1 MDYQQSFT
9 IDLVSNG
16 SMDIYPDNTL
26 SKFQNRMDPPL
37 ELDGDW
43 EVALNEIYFPLTF
56 KPVLETPIQ
65 FKLLSKRQW
74 LHQTIIKL
82 EQNWTDDLTESMI
95 VIDFGDSIEEI
106 IEKVNQ
112 EMLQLF
118 NIAKD
123 RLSQKLNTTGEHI
136 PPTFTLMDNQVT
148 FRAGEIYLKEDEI
161 PTLVKPED
169 EQPNDI
175 PILDHH
181 GEPAGKMRL
190 KTFEKAPKFDFTMF
204 LVPHFDKSVLVNT
217 FGLHENFK
225 NQIKPAASWEIT
237 GLPLQ
242 KDDNIFLMFIY
253 TDIIRD
259 HPVGGTLAS
268 VLRAVPLT
276 RGVYENIGY
285 STFDNLIYYPVRK
298 NFIDSISI
306 LLTQDTGEQLQ
317 FAPKGRVFLSLNFRR
332 KIV

>member
-56 KPVLETPIQ
+56 KPVLETSIQ

-82 EQNWTDDLTESMI
+82 EQNWTDNLTESTI

-118 NIAKD
+118 NVAKD
-123 RLSQKLNTTGEHI
+123 RLSEKLNTTEEHI
-136 PPTFTLMDNQVT
+136 PPTFTFVDNQVT
-148 FRAGEIYLKEDEI
+148 FTAGEIYLKEDKI

-181 GEPAGKMRL
+181 GEPAGRMRL
-190 KTFEKAPKFDFTMF
+190 KTFEKVPTFDFTVF
-204 LVPHFDKSVLVNT
+204 LVPQFDKSVLVNT

-225 NQIKPAASWEIT
+225 NQIKPGAKWEIT
-237 GLPLQ
+237 GSPLQ